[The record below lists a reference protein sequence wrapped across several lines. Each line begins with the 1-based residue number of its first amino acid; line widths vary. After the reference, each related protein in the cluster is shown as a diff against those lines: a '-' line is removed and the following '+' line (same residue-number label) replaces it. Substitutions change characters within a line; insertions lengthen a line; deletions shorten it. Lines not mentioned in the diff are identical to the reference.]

1 MKTTDRIRAQLAEN
15 TLILYMKGTPT
26 LPMCGFSSRAA
37 KALKGAGYE
46 FAYVDVLMNPQI
58 MQALPEVS
66 DFPTFPQFF
75 VKGELVGGSDIVEA
89 MLASG
94 DLQRMIE
101 AALAADATEASA

>member
-1 MKTTDRIRAQLAEN
+1 MKTTDKIRKQLAEN
-15 TLILYMKGTPT
+15 PVILYMKGSPT
-26 LPMCGFSSRAA
+26 LPMCGFSSKAA
-37 KALKGAGYE
+37 KALKDAGYT

-66 DFPTFPQFF
+66 DFPTFPQLF

-94 DLQRMIE
+94 DLQPMIE
-101 AALAADATEASA
+101 AALAAESA

>member
-1 MKTTDRIRAQLAEN
+1 MKTTEKIRQQLADN
-15 TLILYMKGTPT
+15 PLILYMKGSPT
-26 LPMCGFSSRAA
+26 LPMCGFSAKAA
-37 KALKGAGYE
+37 KALQHAGYD

-75 VKGELVGGSDIVEA
+75 VKGELIGGSDIVEG

-94 DLQRMIE
+94 ELQPIIE
-101 AALAADATEASA
+101 AALKASPA

>member
-1 MKTTDRIRAQLAEN
+1 MKTTDKIRAQLAEN
-15 TLILYMKGTPT
+15 PLILYMKGSPT
-26 LPMCGFSSRAA
+26 LPMCGFSSKAA
-37 KALKGAGYE
+37 KALQEAGYE

-75 VKGELVGGSDIVEA
+75 IKGELVGGSDIIEA

-94 DLQRMIE
+94 DLQRMIDS
-101 AALAADATEASA
+101 ALASDAQPA